1 MSAVWEPKPLPRGRH
16 KLSTEEVLASQRE
29 RLLHAMLLCVGE
41 HGYAATTV
49 PMVVAAARVSRNGF
63 YALFEDKLDCFIA
76 LCDHL
81 ADEMLATLYALG
93 GDADWESALDRGME
107 VYLRWWQERPAF
119 ARAYL
124 VELPSAGARAVAQR
138 DARMRDFEAMLAALA
153 PAPVAPLAISVLA
166 RGITDVIGLAVREG
180 GPLEP
185 LHRELVALARH
196 TLSG

>member
-1 MSAVWEPKPLPRGRH
+1 MTAVWEPKPLPRGRH
-16 KLSTEEVLASQRE
+16 KLSSEQVLASQRE

-49 PMVVAAARVSRNGF
+49 PMVVASARVSRNGF
-63 YALFEDKLDCFIA
+63 YALFTDKLDCFLA

-81 ADEMLATLYALG
+81 AAELLETLYALG
-93 GDADWESALDRGME
+93 TEPSWEAALDRGMT
-107 VYLRWWQERPAF
+107 VYLRWWDDRPAF

-138 DARMRDFEAMLAALA
+138 DARMRDFEAMFAALA
-153 PAPVAPLAISVLA
+153 PAPVAPLALSVLA

-180 GPLEP
+180 RRLEP
-185 LHRELVALARH
+185 LHAELAALARH
-196 TLSG
+196 TLS